1 MTGGRV
7 ETLAGRWGTGQ
18 VLGLATDTSSVRA
31 GQALGRAS
39 VWSDTGSS
47 ERAVWGACRGSGAR
61 PYQTAVDLT
70 RPAFRCTCPSRK
82 FPCKHALGLLLL
94 WSAGEVG
101 SEEEPSWV
109 ADWVKG
115 AAAAPKGPTQS
126 DPEAARQR
134 AARRA
139 ERVASGVAEL
149 ESWLTDRIRRGLA
162 GFEQRGYDELDRL
175 AARMVDAQAPGLAG
189 AVRRAAGVIG
199 RGSGWPGA
207 LLEELALIH
216 LTVAAYGRLDEL
228 PGPLAETVRSRIGW
242 TVETARVLAEGE
254 GVDDDWLVLGQ
265 VVEPDERLTVR
276 CLWLHGLTS
285 RRPGLV
291 LSFAPAGRQLDV
303 LPGAPG
309 EVVRGRLAYY
319 PGALPLRGLLTPTDE
334 PRPPVVPGGL
344 SEDEPRPPVAPGGS
358 SDEEPRPPVAPGG
371 SSDEEP
377 RPPVV
382 PGGQSEEEPRAPVV
396 PDGVTI
402 RDALAS
408 YAGALARDPWGERW
422 PFVLAG
428 VRPARSGDGWALVD
442 TAGDALELVRWIDP
456 WPLLAVSAGEPLTVA
471 GEWSRAGLRPIT
483 CWHAGRAV
491 ALS

>member
-276 CLWLHGLTS
+276 RLWLHGLTS

-319 PGALPLRGLLTPTDE
+319 PGALPLRGLLTPTD
-334 PRPPVVPGGL
+334 
-344 SEDEPRPPVAPGGS
+344 
-358 SDEEPRPPVAPGG
+358 
-371 SSDEEP
+371 EP